1 MLTFRAMTEKDLPR
15 IAVVEK
21 AAGAHPW
28 RTCHFIHSLRSHH
41 CCQVAVQN
49 NTIVGH
55 GVMML
60 VADEAHLLILSVH
73 SGFQGRGIGKALL
86 RQLIEKAQQCEA
98 RSFFLEVR
106 ESNTAARRLYAN
118 EGFNEIGR
126 RQQYYPL
133 SGGLSEDAIVM
144 AMEIYL

>member
-15 IAVVEK
+15 VAVIEK
-21 AAGAHPW
+21 AAGSHPW
-28 RTCHFIHSLRSHH
+28 RTSHFIDSLKSRH
-41 CCQVAVQN
+41 CCQVAVMN
-49 NTIVGH
+49 NTIVGQ

-73 SGFQGRGIGKALL
+73 GGFQGQGIGKAIL
-86 RQLIEKAQQCEA
+86 RQLTEKAQQCEV

-106 ESNTAARRLYAN
+106 ESNTTARQLYAN

-126 RQQYYPL
+126 RRGYYPL

-144 AMEIYL
+144 AMEIFP